1 MKRSSCPVQDLL
13 LSEVTVWVTARALR
27 LGEFLGA
34 ALSAGQWSV
43 GAGKWGMSSM

>member
-1 MKRSSCPVQDLL
+1 MTRSSCPVQDLL
-13 LSEVTVWVTARALR
+13 LSEVTARALR

-43 GAGKWGMSSM
+43 GAGKWGMSST